1 MDESLVKFWKQIV
14 EKTES
19 IKKMLSDFSDD
30 LHKVSTEAIADN
42 TTALVDLGDVTEGNN
57 SDSESA
63 LAELADMITAL
74 DERITALEA
83 KGE

>member
-19 IKKMLSDFSDD
+19 VKKMLSDFSDG

-42 TTALVDLGDVTEGNN
+42 SEALCDLGDASEGNADDAN
-57 SDSESA
+57 SA
-63 LAELADMITAL
+63 LAELADMVASI

>member
-1 MDESLVKFWKQIV
+1 MDESIVKLWKQVV
-14 EKTES
+14 EKAES
-19 IKKMLSDFSDD
+19 VKHTLSDFSTEM
-30 LHKVSTEAIADN
+30 HEKSTEAIADN
-42 TTALVDLGDVTEGNN
+42 TSALADLGDVAESNT

-63 LAELADMITAL
+63 LAELADMYASI